1 MQEIEKLI
9 EIKKRT
15 GMSYETMARKIGVSF
30 QTILRWIN
38 KGDKPGSLALTQI
51 RRFIQEDERESRKES
66 SQA

>member
-15 GMSYETMARKIGVSF
+15 GMSYEMMARKIGVSF
-30 QTILRWIN
+30 QTILRWMN
-38 KGDKPGSLALTQI
+38 KGDKPGFLALEQI
-51 RRFIQEDERESRKES
+51 KKFIKEDEREGRKES